1 MQNLH
6 PHYGG
11 SGFFGVVNSCYGKGA
26 VLHALDVFMTVL
38 ALATASSHPRSSMHS
53 LTGTATKA
61 ESLFHHT
68 TFLVQAQFF

>member
-11 SGFFGVVNSCYGKGA
+11 SDGCSFGVVNSCYGKGA

-61 ESLFHHT
+61 
-68 TFLVQAQFF
+68 